1 MHFLTAPPG
10 GASGNLCGTRTGPL
24 QNKLK
29 LDRASLEVCGRDQNA
44 YRVCLTFSINVLSVY
59 LFSPWLVQMVATAAL
74 CCQAAE
80 THPGAGGGGEA
91 STATEPCK
99 KIQAKHKPGSKA
111 AR

>member
-1 MHFLTAPPG
+1 MLI
-10 GASGNLCGTRTGPL
+10 
-24 QNKLK
+24 
-29 LDRASLEVCGRDQNA
+29 V
-44 YRVCLTFSINVLSVY
+44 RVWTFSIHVSSVHS
-59 LFSPWLVQMVATAAL
+59 FPPWLVQTVATAAL

-99 KIQAKHKPGSKA
+99 RIQAKHKPGSKA